1 MTTIGGWWAALTH
14 TRAPGA
20 VAWIRLYVGGVFLS
34 EGIQKF
40 VFPSRLG
47 EGRFDKIGIPAP
59 GFVASLDGVFEIVC
73 GLLILVGLAT
83 RLAAVPMIVDMI
95 GALALTKLPLLWG
108 SAALFAGERGW
119 WAFAHESRV
128 DIAQLCGS
136 IFLLLVGAGPYSM
149 DAHLHAMPR
158 RTSQLG

>member
-1 MTTIGGWWAALTH
+1 MTGVGGWWAALTH

-20 VAWIRLYVGGVFLS
+20 TVWIRLYVGAVFLS

-40 VFPSRLG
+40 VFPQKLG

-59 GFVASLDGVFEIVC
+59 GFFAALDGVFEIVC

-83 RLAAVPMIVDMI
+83 RLAAIPMIVDMI
-95 GALALTKLPLLWG
+95 LALVLTKFPLLWG
-108 SAALFAGERGW
+108 SAALFPGEHGW

-128 DIAQLCGS
+128 DLAQLCGS
-136 IFLLLVGAGPYSM
+136 IFLLLVGAGPYSI
-149 DAHLHAMPR
+149 DVRLDPPR
-158 RTSQLG
+158 VLTG